1 MFIDTAKITLR
12 AGRGGNGAVSFHRE
26 KYVAAGGPDG
36 GDGGRG
42 GHIYLVT
49 DSGLSTLMDFR
60 YRRRY
65 EATDGQNGGTKGCS
79 GRGGGD
85 LTVRVPPGTLLRDA
99 ATGAII
105 HDMSAD
111 DGSGRYL
118 AARGGRGGWGNRHF
132 ATATRQCPRFAKAG
146 LPGEERDVVLELKLL
161 ADVGLV
167 GFPNAG
173 KSTLLSVVSAAR
185 PKIAGYPFTTLTP
198 NLGVVRV
205 GEGSAFVMADIPG
218 LIEGAAGGAGLGHE
232 FLRHVDRCRLLVHV
246 VDVSGMEGRDPAE
259 DFDAV
264 CAELRAYSASLAE
277 RPQIV
282 AANKCD
288 LLQDGD
294 GPLRAF
300 TERLAALDIPVFPI
314 SGATRFGVDALVA
327 AVAARLPTL
336 PPVTVYEDEYVPPPP
351 DLGSPDEVTI
361 RREDHTWL
369 VEGAWLARLLGNVNL
384 SDYESRMYFDRML
397 RGAGLFSRLEA
408 QGIAEGDIV
417 SIYDCEFEYVK

>member
-1 MFIDTAKITLR
+1 MFIDTAKIILR

-49 DSGLSTLMDFR
+49 DPGLSTLMDFR

-65 EATDGQNGGTKGCS
+65 EAAGGQNGGTKGCS
-79 GRGGGD
+79 GRGGAD
-85 LTVRVPPGTLLRDA
+85 LTIRVPPGTLLRDA
-99 ATGAII
+99 ATGAVI
-105 HDMSAD
+105 HDMSAAE
-111 DGSGRYL
+111 GRYL

-132 ATATRQCPRFAKAG
+132 ATATRQCPRFAKSG
-146 LPGEERDVVLELKLL
+146 LPGEERDVMLELKLL

-167 GFPNAG
+167 GLPNAG

-246 VDVSGMEGRDPAE
+246 VDVSGLEGRDPAE
-259 DFDAV
+259 DFDTI
-264 CAELRAYSASLAE
+264 CAELRAYSPSLAE

-282 AANKCD
+282 AASKCD
-288 LLQDGD
+288 LLPDGG
-294 GPLRAF
+294 GPLQAF
-300 TERLAALDIPVFPI
+300 TERLAARDIPLFPI
-314 SGATRFGVDALVA
+314 SGATRSGVDALTA
-327 AVAARLPTL
+327 AVAARLQAL

-351 DLGSPDEVTI
+351 DLGSPDEMTI
-361 RREDHTWL
+361 RREDRTWL
-369 VEGAWLARLLGNVNL
+369 VEGVWLARLLGNVNL

-397 RGAGLFSRLEA
+397 RGAGLFARLEA
-408 QGIAEGDIV
+408 QGIVEGDVV